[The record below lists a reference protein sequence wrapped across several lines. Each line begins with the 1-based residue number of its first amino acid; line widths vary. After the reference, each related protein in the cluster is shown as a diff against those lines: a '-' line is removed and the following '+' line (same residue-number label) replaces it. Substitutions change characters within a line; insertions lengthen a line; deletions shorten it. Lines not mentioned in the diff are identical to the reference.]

1 MNKYKSFLAPQLQQY
16 VIYRYN
22 LGYSMKA
29 SLSHLKTFDRYL
41 KQKQVEE
48 ILLPPSFFM
57 GLQADLKIEA
67 RSINNIVASVR
78 VFFNYLVCTGAYNKN
93 PLKDIPYLP
102 ENDILPFIFTPE
114 QVNLL
119 LSAVSA
125 RIRKVS
131 RGKYLMDLS
140 CYMAVVLLARCGLR
154 ISEPLRLKTIDY
166 RFDEKTIYIE
176 KTKFKKDRL
185 IPLPRSAATELE
197 NYLAARRRLLA
208 DVDNKYLLAN
218 YTGRGLN
225 DNRVRLVFHR
235 ALSDIGLDQP
245 RQVIGNLYDY
255 FRKVAR
261 RKVNKD
267 RSITLNGRL
276 FEGPVALIGKR
287 VELLYHQS
295 QPQQVE
301 VKYQNKSFGML
312 VPVNL
317 NVNCRIKRDKNNN
330 PQIHSDTQ
338 LNEYGGGKLWSSKRR
353 THDQQ

>member
-41 KQKQVEE
+41 KQKQAEE

-78 VFFNYLVCTGAYNKN
+78 VFFNYLVRTGAYNKN

-197 NYLAARRRLLA
+197 NYLAVRRRLLA
-208 DVDNKYLLAN
+208 DVDNKYILAN

-245 RQVIGNLYDY
+245 RQVIGNLNISCPTPHSLRHSFAVNTLSGVKKRGGCANNALPVLAVYMGHRDY
-255 FRKVAR
+255 QY
-261 RKVNKD
+261 
-267 RSITLNGRL
+267 T
-276 FEGPVALIGKR
+276 
-287 VELLYHQS
+287 
-295 QPQQVE
+295 
-301 VKYQNKSFGML
+301 VKYLKVIDAQQRLGL
-312 VPVNL
+312 VNFV
-317 NVNCRIKRDKNNN
+317 
-330 PQIHSDTQ
+330 
-338 LNEYGGGKLWSSKRR
+338 R
-353 THDQQ
+353 THPHQP